1 MGAALLQSSSDGNGG
16 KQQTIKMGCSDF
28 GTLDRTKY
36 RTFQK
41 APTIAKFQ
49 TAVQT
54 TCPFF
59 RRFAGVSN
67 AEVYTKFGIC
77 NAIFEQTQS
86 QSPCS

>member
-1 MGAALLQSSSDGNGG
+1 MG
-16 KQQTIKMGCSDF
+16 
-28 GTLDRTKY
+28 RTKY
-36 RTFQK
+36 KTFQK
-41 APTIAKFQ
+41 APTIAKLQ

-54 TCPFF
+54 TCSFF
-59 RRFAGVSN
+59 CRSAGVSN